1 MRVANPEA
9 IRNGEKALAEAIA
22 SNFDSSV
29 IQKIFKRV
37 HNLDVGE
44 DIKCRQA
51 SMGVHGDEVAYSMN
65 FEVLVNLSV
74 FLDRAGNFI
83 SISSSGVAPELSP
96 KTEESMVEEPESLP
110 AGETASDEPQVV
122 VKAPAEKD
130 ASSPEGSYE
139 EVLKAFAPIESK
151 SDQGTF

>member
-1 MRVANPEA
+1 MRVANSEA
-9 IRNGEKALAEAIA
+9 IRKGEKALADAIA
-22 SNFDSSV
+22 SNFDHSV
-29 IQKIFKRV
+29 IRKIFKRV

-44 DIKCRQA
+44 DIKCSQA

-96 KTEESMVEEPESLP
+96 QTEEPMVEEPESP
-110 AGETASDEPQVV
+110 PVGETADAEPQVV
-122 VKAPAEKD
+122 KAPPEKD
-130 ASSPEGSYE
+130 ASSPGGSYE
-139 EVLKAFAPIESK
+139 AVLKAFAPIESE
-151 SDQGTF
+151 SETAAF

>member
-1 MRVANPEA
+1 
-9 IRNGEKALAEAIA
+9 
-22 SNFDSSV
+22 
-29 IQKIFKRV
+29 
-37 HNLDVGE
+37 VGE

-51 SMGVHGDEVAYSMN
+51 SMGVHGDEVAYSIN

-83 SISSSGVAPELSP
+83 SISSSGVASELSP

>member
-9 IRNGEKALAEAIA
+9 IRKGEKALAEAIA

-44 DIKCRQA
+44 DIKCKHA
-51 SMGVHGDEVAYSMN
+51 SMGVHGEAVAYSMN

-74 FLDRAGNFI
+74 FLDRSGNFI
-83 SISSSGVAPELSP
+83 SISSSGVAAELSTQ
-96 KTEESMVEEPESLP
+96 TEKPVVAEPESP
-110 AGETASDEPQVV
+110 HVGEMASAEPQR
-122 VKAPAEKD
+122 VKAPEMD
-130 ASSPEGSYE
+130 ASSPGGSYE
-139 EVLKAFAPIESK
+139 AVLKAFAPIESE
-151 SDQGTF
+151 SETATF

>member
-1 MRVANPEA
+1 MRIADPEA
-9 IRNGEKALAEAIA
+9 NRKGEKALADAIA
-22 SNFDSSV
+22 SNFDRSV
-29 IQKIFKRV
+29 IRKIFKRV

-44 DIKCRQA
+44 DIKCSQA

-96 KTEESMVEEPESLP
+96 QTEEPMVEEPESP
-110 AGETASDEPQVV
+110 PVGETADAEPQVV
-122 VKAPAEKD
+122 KAPPEKD
-130 ASSPEGSYE
+130 ASSPGGSYE
-139 EVLKAFAPIESK
+139 AVLKAFAPIESE
-151 SDQGTF
+151 SETAAF

>member
-1 MRVANPEA
+1 
-9 IRNGEKALAEAIA
+9 
-22 SNFDSSV
+22 
-29 IQKIFKRV
+29 
-37 HNLDVGE
+37 VGE

-83 SISSSGVAPELSP
+83 SSSGVAPKLSP

>member
-1 MRVANPEA
+1 MKVANPEA
-9 IRNGEKALAEAIA
+9 IQKGEKALADAIA
-22 SNFDSSV
+22 SNFDSGV
-29 IQKIFKRV
+29 IRKIFKRV

-74 FLDRAGNFI
+74 FLDRTGNFI

-96 KTEESMVEEPESLP
+96 ETEKPVAVAPES
-110 AGETASDEPQVV
+110 PQVEGLAV
-122 VKAPAEKD
+122 AESQKEASPFESD
-130 ASSPEGSYE
+130 AASSEGTYE
-139 EVLKAFAPIESK
+139 AVLKAFAPIASGSERA
-151 SDQGTF
+151 DV

>member
-9 IRNGEKALAEAIA
+9 IRKGEKALAETIA
-22 SNFDSSV
+22 SNFDIGV
-29 IQKIFKRV
+29 IRKIFKRV

-74 FLDRAGNFI
+74 SLDRSGNFI
-83 SISSSGVAPELSP
+83 SISSSGVASELSTQ
-96 KTEESMVEEPESLP
+96 TEKAIVEASESPPAVESVG
-110 AGETASDEPQVV
+110 AEPQEGGV
-122 VKAPAEKD
+122 PPED
-130 ASSPEGSYE
+130 ASSPGGSYE
-139 EVLKAFAPIESK
+139 AVLKAFAPIESK
-151 SDQGTF
+151 SETVAL

>member
-9 IRNGEKALAEAIA
+9 IRKGEKALAEAIA

-83 SISSSGVAPELSP
+83 SITSSGVAPELSP
-96 KTEESMVEEPESLP
+96 ENEKPTVEEPESPP
-110 AGETASDEPQVV
+110 AVETSMTEPQVV
-122 VKAPAEKD
+122 KAAPERD

-151 SDQGTF
+151 C